1 MEQKVLK
8 GFTPEQQ
15 SFICSRCF
23 AGFDVE
29 KNRPMVAMC
38 CHVSCC
44 EDCIR
49 NLLKTSALTICPFGQ
64 HSMKPAQHNYEMI
77 QLLESFIRSQKVNK
91 ETIFKTELKIGMF
104 PEKMIVQFMDGFYL
118 RNKEFNFYDKKTRA
132 VGFQLEPMD
141 DSYLNEQVGIITL
154 QQGYYFT

>member
-1 MEQKVLK
+1 
-8 GFTPEQQ
+8 
-15 SFICSRCF
+15 
-23 AGFDVE
+23 
-29 KNRPMVAMC
+29 MV
-38 CHVSCC
+38 
-44 EDCIR
+44 
-49 NLLKTSALTICPFGQ
+49 
-64 HSMKPAQHNYEMI
+64 

>member
-44 EDCIR
+44 EDCISI
-49 NLLKTSALTICPFGQ
+49 LLKTCSNPQKCPFCPKDKQ
-64 HSMKPAQHNYEMI
+64 VLHNYEMV
-77 QLLESFIRSQKVNK
+77 QVLESYIRSQKVNK

-104 PEKMIVQFMDGFYL
+104 PEKMIV
-118 RNKEFNFYDKKTRA
+118 
-132 VGFQLEPMD
+132 
-141 DSYLNEQVGIITL
+141 
-154 QQGYYFT
+154 